1 MSNELVSKAANG
13 GLAALMDPVNN
24 PFLQDAAEQGVRGG
38 AYLRFNGNNG
48 QWVTIGQQ
56 SVDDGSL
63 WAMNLLHAERGYQ
76 CWSEGKLI
84 DEVWVSIMSRQS
96 LPALSELRHV
106 EKKKE
111 SDGWKMAVKVPVRA
125 VDGGP
130 QCDMVMKADNPN
142 RPINRLLK
150 EFGQQLALNMD
161 PATKMPKVP
170 VIELG
175 SESFVVKGV
184 GTKFSPKFRIVEWRT
199 EKELA
204 ELDANAEPSIEE
216 KVAASV
222 VSTYKVGSDDP
233 LPPSTRTVGK
243 RL

>member
-1 MSNELVSKAANG
+1 MSNELVSKAASG

-38 AYLRFNGNNG
+38 AYLRFNGNTG

-56 SVDDGSL
+56 PVDDGSL

-84 DEVWVSIMSRQS
+84 DEIWVSIMSRQS
-96 LPALSELRHV
+96 LPAVSELRHV

-125 VDGGP
+125 TDGGP
-130 QCDMVMKADNPN
+130 QCEMVMKADNPN

-161 PATKMPKVP
+161 PATKLPKVP
-170 VIELG
+170 VVELG
-175 SESFVVKGV
+175 AESFVVKGV

-199 EKELA
+199 EAELA
-204 ELDANAEPSIEE
+204 ALDGESEPETPAATPTPAENA
-216 KVAASV
+216 
-222 VSTYKVGSDDP
+222 P